1 MMQPLIIDEKLVC
14 RLIASQFP
22 HYSKLPVSPVAVG
35 GWDNRTFHLGKDMLV
50 RLPSAEQY
58 ELQVEKEQQWL
69 PQLASLLP
77 VPIPTPLAKGMPGEG
92 YPWKWSIYR
101 WLEGETIVSAN
112 LSNLNEIAKDL
123 ATFLTAFHQIDSS
136 GGPKPGLHSFYRGG
150 DLKIYDPETRQAID
164 YLKGKIDTDHATE
177 IWETALNTSWQGTPV
192 WVHGDISAGN
202 LLVKNGKLCAVIDF
216 GQLSVGD
223 PACDLAITWT
233 LFAGDSRK
241 IFREMLALD
250 KDTWFR
256 GQAWALW
263 KALIVAAGIVN
274 TNAMEVQKSCRIINE
289 LFLTEL

>member
-1 MMQPLIIDEKLVC
+1 MQPFIIDEKLVC

-22 HYSKLPVSPVAVG
+22 HYSNLPVKPVAVG

-136 GGPKPGLHSFYRGG
+136 GGPKPGMHSFYRGG

-177 IWETALNTSWQGTPV
+177 IWETALNTSW
-192 WVHGDISAGN
+192 
-202 LLVKNGKLCAVIDF
+202 
-216 GQLSVGD
+216 
-223 PACDLAITWT
+223 
-233 LFAGDSRK
+233 
-241 IFREMLALD
+241 
-250 KDTWFR
+250 
-256 GQAWALW
+256 
-263 KALIVAAGIVN
+263 
-274 TNAMEVQKSCRIINE
+274 
-289 LFLTEL
+289 

>member
-1 MMQPLIIDEKLVC
+1 MQPFIIDEKLVC

-22 HYSKLPVSPVAVG
+22 HYSNLPVKPVAVG

-136 GGPKPGLHSFYRGG
+136 GGPKPGMHSFYRGG

-250 KDTWFR
+250 KGTWFR
-256 GQAWALW
+256 EQAWALW

-274 TNAMEVQKSCRIINE
+274 TNAMEVQKSCHIINE

>member
-1 MMQPLIIDEKLVC
+1 MQPFIIDEKLVC
-14 RLIASQFP
+14 RLITSQFP
-22 HYSKLPVSPVAVG
+22 HYSNLPVKPVAVG

-136 GGPKPGLHSFYRGG
+136 GGPKPGMHSFYRGG

-250 KDTWFR
+250 KGTWFR

-274 TNAMEVQKSCRIINE
+274 TNAMEVQKSCHIINE

>member
-1 MMQPLIIDEKLVC
+1 MMQPFIIDEKLVC
-14 RLIASQFP
+14 RLITSQFP
-22 HYSKLPVSPVAVG
+22 HYSNLPVKPVAVG

-136 GGPKPGLHSFYRGG
+136 GGPKPGMHSFYRGG

-250 KDTWFR
+250 KGTWFR

-274 TNAMEVQKSCRIINE
+274 TNAMEVQKSCHIINE

>member
-1 MMQPLIIDEKLVC
+1 MQPLIIDEKLVC

-77 VPIPTPLAKGMPGEG
+77 VSIPTPLAKGMPGEG

-136 GGPKPGLHSFYRGG
+136 GGPKPGPHSFYRGG

-177 IWETALNTSWQGTPV
+177 IWETALNTSWQNTPV

-250 KDTWFR
+250 KGTWFR

-274 TNAMEVQKSCRIINE
+274 TNAMEVQKSCHIINE

>member
-1 MMQPLIIDEKLVC
+1 MMQPFIIDEKLVC
-14 RLIASQFP
+14 RLITSQFP
-22 HYSKLPVSPVAVG
+22 HYSNLPVKPVAVG

-69 PQLASLLP
+69 LQLASLLP

-136 GGPKPGLHSFYRGG
+136 GGPKPGMHSFYRGG

-250 KDTWFR
+250 KGTWFR

-274 TNAMEVQKSCRIINE
+274 TNAMEVQKSCHIINE

>member
-1 MMQPLIIDEKLVC
+1 MQPFIIDEKLVC
-14 RLIASQFP
+14 RLITSQFP
-22 HYSKLPVSPVAVG
+22 HYSNLPVKPVAVG

-69 PQLASLLP
+69 LQLASLLP

-136 GGPKPGLHSFYRGG
+136 GGPKPGMHSFYRGG

-250 KDTWFR
+250 KGTWFR

-274 TNAMEVQKSCRIINE
+274 TNAMEVQKSCHIINE

>member
-1 MMQPLIIDEKLVC
+1 MMQPFIIDEKLVC
-14 RLIASQFP
+14 RLITSQFP
-22 HYSKLPVSPVAVG
+22 HYSNLPVKPVAVG

-101 WLEGETIVSAN
+101 WLEGETIISAN

-136 GGPKPGLHSFYRGG
+136 GGPKPGMHSFYRGG

-250 KDTWFR
+250 KGTWFR

-274 TNAMEVQKSCRIINE
+274 TNAMEVQKSCHIINE

>member
-1 MMQPLIIDEKLVC
+1 MQPFIIDEKLVC

-22 HYSKLPVSPVAVG
+22 HYSNLPVKPVAVG

-77 VPIPTPLAKGMPGEG
+77 VLIPPPLAKGMPGEG

-136 GGPKPGLHSFYRGG
+136 GGPKPGMHSFYRGG

-250 KDTWFR
+250 KGTWFR

>member
-1 MMQPLIIDEKLVC
+1 MQPLIIDEKLVC

-50 RLPSAEQY
+50 QLPSAEQY

-263 KALIVAAGIVN
+263 KALIIAAGIVN

>member
-1 MMQPLIIDEKLVC
+1 MQPFIIDEKLVC
-14 RLIASQFP
+14 RLITSQFP
-22 HYSKLPVSPVAVG
+22 HYSNLPVKPVAVG

-101 WLEGETIVSAN
+101 WLEGETIISAN

-136 GGPKPGLHSFYRGG
+136 GGPKPGMHSFYRGG

-250 KDTWFR
+250 KGTWFR

-274 TNAMEVQKSCRIINE
+274 TNAMEVQKSCHIINE

>member
-1 MMQPLIIDEKLVC
+1 MQPFIIDEKLVC

-22 HYSKLPVSPVAVG
+22 HYSNLPVKPVAVG

-136 GGPKPGLHSFYRGG
+136 GGPKPGMHSFYRGG

-250 KDTWFR
+250 KGTWFR

-289 LFLTEL
+289 LFLTKL

>member
-1 MMQPLIIDEKLVC
+1 MQPFIIDEKLVC

-22 HYSKLPVSPVAVG
+22 HYSNLPVKPVAVG

-136 GGPKPGLHSFYRGG
+136 GGPKPGMHSFYRGG

-250 KDTWFR
+250 KGTWFR

-274 TNAMEVQKSCRIINE
+274 TNAMEVQKSFRIINE
-289 LFLTEL
+289 LFLTKL

>member
-1 MMQPLIIDEKLVC
+1 MQPFIIDEKLVC

-22 HYSKLPVSPVAVG
+22 HYSNLPVKPVAVG

-136 GGPKPGLHSFYRGG
+136 GGFKPGMHSFYRGG

-250 KDTWFR
+250 KGTWFR

-274 TNAMEVQKSCRIINE
+274 TNAMEVQKSCHIINE